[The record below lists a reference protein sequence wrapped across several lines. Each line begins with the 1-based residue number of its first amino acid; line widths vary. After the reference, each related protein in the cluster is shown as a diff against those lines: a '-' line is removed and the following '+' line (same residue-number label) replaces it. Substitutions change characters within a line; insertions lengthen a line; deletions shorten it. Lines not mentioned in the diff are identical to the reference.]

1 MNETKRRAERPNKET
16 KMANV
21 TMYLST
27 DMSDTDI
34 WYGTVVAYD
43 SSHVRIETGSS
54 AQEYYGHDFTY
65 NEYAVTGGTVTGTKE
80 WSLSGLRYSVTGA
93 SMPAVL
99 LQYYLN
105 QGDAESNVLAGNDTI
120 TGSPEGDVIYLYSG
134 NDTVFGGGGD
144 DVVWGGD
151 GVDVAK
157 FTANKANFAITN
169 WDELVIVKDQRGT
182 LGEDALYNMERLIFS
197 DAAFAV
203 DTDAG
208 EAGGMA
214 YRIYQAAFD
223 RTPDIGGVSY
233 WLEQIDNGMDLIEVS
248 ARFIDSQ
255 EFRNQYGSAPSNQDF
270 VEKLYRNVLDR
281 AGEAS
286 GVTYWV
292 GQLDS
297 GAKSHA
303 KVLADFSESIENVE
317 LVGASIGSGFW
328 YEA

>member
-1 MNETKRRAERPNKET
+1 
-16 KMANV
+16 MANGI
-21 TMYLST
+21 MYLST
-27 DMSDTDI
+27 DMSDDGV
-34 WYGTVVAYD
+34 WDGTVVAYD
-43 SSHVRIETGSS
+43 SGYVRVETYGR
-54 AQEYYGHDFTY
+54 AQEYFGYGLTY
-65 NEYAVTGGTVTGTKE
+65 NDYAVTGGTVTGSKS
-80 WSLSGLRYSVTGA
+80 WSSAGLQYSVTGFE
-93 SMPAVL
+93 MPAVL

-105 QGDAESNVLAGNDTI
+105 QESSSQILSYVLAGNDTI

-134 NDTVFGGGGD
+134 NDTVSGNGGD
-144 DVVWGGD
+144 DVIRGGS
-151 GVDVAK
+151 GTDVAK
-157 FTANKANFAITN
+157 FAAAHSNFTVTN
-169 WDELVIVKDQRGT
+169 WGGLVMVEDNRKT
-182 LGEDALYNMERLIFS
+182 LGSDALYDMERLIFS

-223 RTPDIGGVSY
+223 RTPDIGGLSY
-233 WLEQIDNGMDLIEVS
+233 WLKQIDNGMDLIEVS